1 MSLQGPL
8 PVNCAAHTRAGE
20 SLKHAS
26 THGGGAG
33 EERQAAFDSFKDR
46 SITKQTTSEN
56 RIGGLVT
63 GESTRSHTSELVPL
77 SVLEKHQTDLTP
89 APEPMFQPVILEQGM
104 ERPRDN
110 VVPGR

>member
-8 PVNCAAHTRAGE
+8 PMNCAAHTRAGE

-46 SITKQTTSEN
+46 SITKQTASEN
-56 RIGGLVT
+56 RIRRPCDWREYTQPYFRASFPCLYWK
-63 GESTRSHTSELVPL
+63 STR
-77 SVLEKHQTDLTP
+77 QT
-89 APEPMFQPVILEQGM
+89 
-104 ERPRDN
+104 
-110 VVPGR
+110 